1 MFLLSSQQQKDKII
15 DYGIYSRYQVSNLFT
30 DQPRK
35 KSSYAYVVRRKWRN
49 ITIKYTLTI
58 CKLIRITPLV
68 SGFLA
73 EKDGISWS

>member
-35 KSSYAYVVRRKWRN
+35 KSSYAYVVRR
-49 ITIKYTLTI
+49 TSDVT
-58 CKLIRITPLV
+58 
-68 SGFLA
+68 
-73 EKDGISWS
+73 